1 VGLYTTASQDNNV
14 AEIIMK
20 MPKNLLTSF
29 AAMAHAS
36 EGMYF
41 NTLLKLKVEN
51 YLSIVIITIIIIA
64 TVTCVVSIN
73 IICHELPQNFNYE
86 I

>member
-14 AEIIMK
+14 AEIMMK

-51 YLSIVIITIIIIA
+51 YLSSVIIIIIIA
-64 TVTCVVSIN
+64 TVTCVVSSN
-73 IICHELPQNFNYE
+73 LVCHELPQNFNYE